1 MYRLRKVGKKERK
14 LLGVCGGISK
24 YLDPEM
30 DPAIVRIIWVLL
42 TIFSVMPC
50 MILFY
55 FILALVL
62 KTEEQQIIVK
72 EEPVKTKFEDF
83 K

>member
-1 MYRLRKVGKKERK
+1 MYRLKRVRKEEAK

-30 DPAIVRIIWVLL
+30 DPTIVRIIWVLL
-42 TIFSVMPC
+42 TIFAPPF

-55 FILALVL
+55 FILALV
-62 KTEEQQIIVK
+62 
-72 EEPVKTKFEDF
+72 F
-83 K
+83 KLEKPKDG

>member
-1 MYRLRKVGKKERK
+1 MYRLRRVNKKEAR

-42 TIFSVMPC
+42 TIFSPPP

-55 FILALVL
+55 FILGLTL
-62 KTEEQQIIVK
+62 KV
-72 EEPVKTKFEDF
+72 EEPKEI
-83 K
+83 